1 MLRVRV
7 KSKPMFKPQLL
18 PYARLTH
25 ILGLHDLAFIYIFWH
40 DLLNNLS
47 LFTMKC
53 QFQQIWN
60 YCINVSMSGA
70 GNRGTLAP
78 TLAHWHIDNPH
89 RGQPREQ
96 IVLLRQNAEWILTYN
111 IWAGLLQQIIYNFKR
126 AIWHSLCHLC
136 ASRAVW
142 ICRSTALK
150 GVRETQVPCDK

>member
-70 GNRGTLAP
+70 GNGAPWLQPWHIGTL
-78 TLAHWHIDNPH
+78 TIHTGGSLGNRLYFCDRMLNEFSH
-89 RGQPREQ
+89 
-96 IVLLRQNAEWILTYN
+96 
-111 IWAGLLQQIIYNFKR
+111 IIYEQDCYSKLFT
-126 AIWHSLCHLC
+126 I
-136 ASRAVW
+136 
-142 ICRSTALK
+142 LK
-150 GVRETQVPCDK
+150 GQFDTLYVTFVLVVQYGYVVQQL